1 MTSANIS
8 VVIPVYGCKELLAEL
23 YLRLSGVLPKV
34 SENYEIILV
43 NDCSPDD
50 SWNAISEL
58 CKKDRMVKGVNLSR
72 NFGQHAAITAGLQA
86 SKGRWVVVMDCD
98 LQDRPEEIPNLFQK
112 ADQGFDMVFARRKE
126 RKHGVLKMLISK
138 LFYKTLAYFTE
149 TDQDNTIGNFG
160 IYSRQTIEC
169 VLAMGDRFRFFPA
182 MVKWT
187 GFNHTSTETQHDQRP
202 AGKTSYSLKKLF
214 ALGLNT
220 ILTFSDKPLRLTIKL
235 GLAIVVFSLAFSAYN
250 LYKYFSGQII
260 ELGWTSLILS
270 IWFLAGVIIFILGV
284 VGLYVG
290 QTFDSVKN
298 RPQFIIKNKLNL
310 DDKTF

>member
-1 MTSANIS
+1 MKKKIKLS
-8 VVIPVYGCKELLAEL
+8 VVIPVYGCKDLLAEL
-23 YLRLSGVLPKV
+23 YLRLTSVLPKV

-50 SWNAISEL
+50 SWKAIEGL
-58 CKKDRMVKGVNLSR
+58 CEKDTRVKGVNLSR

-86 SKGRWVVVMDCD
+86 SRSQWVVVMDCD
-98 LQDRPEEIPNLFQK
+98 LQDRPEEIPNLFKK
-112 ADQGFDMVFARRKE
+112 AAQGFDMVFAKRKE
-126 RKHGVLKMLISK
+126 RKHGALKKLFSK

-149 TDQDNTIGNFG
+149 TDQDHTIGNFG
-160 IYSRQTIEC
+160 IYSRQTIDS

-187 GFNHTSTETQHDQRP
+187 GFKHASIEAQHDQRP
-202 AGKTSYSLKKLF
+202 AGKTSYSFKKLF
-214 ALGLNT
+214 TLGLNT

-235 GLAIVVFSLAFSAYN
+235 GLAIVAFSLVFSAYN

-270 IWFLAGVIIFILGV
+270 IWFLAGVIILLLGV

-290 QTFDSVKN
+290 RTFDSVKN
-298 RPQFIIKNKLNL
+298 RPQFIIKDKINL
-310 DDKTF
+310 DE